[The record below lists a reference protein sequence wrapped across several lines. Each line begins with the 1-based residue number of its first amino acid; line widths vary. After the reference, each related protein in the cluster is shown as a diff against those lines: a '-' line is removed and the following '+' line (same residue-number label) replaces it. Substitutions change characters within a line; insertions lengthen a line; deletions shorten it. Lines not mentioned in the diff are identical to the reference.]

1 MVVLSVDDRAA
12 ASCGRW
18 GRSRASRP
26 GALGAPGRGR
36 RGSGCRPEW
45 RASASL
51 QGQECLRYG
60 DERDVVVPAAVGAAF
75 EVIQAER
82 VLELAVVVLDPPAH
96 LPQPHEVLQLG
107 IGGEVGEPVLG
118 WLISLGGPLAQQ
130 PADRE
135 VLVSLARGVAQ
146 FNVGGPDSESKEPG
160 VHLSARALAPSDRLG
175 GFLAGG
181 QREFLERAG
190 RLVVAGDGR
199 AAAPL
204 VVRPLA
210 LHVLGVGGGAAC
222 TV

>member
-45 RASASL
+45 RGSASL

-118 WLISLGGPLAQQ
+118 WLTSLGGALPPP
-130 PADRE
+130 PAHPAGPATLPRDVARAN
-135 VLVSLARGVAQ
+135 ARG
-146 FNVGGPDSESKEPG
+146 PES
-160 VHLSARALAPSDRLG
+160 
-175 GFLAGG
+175 
-181 QREFLERAG
+181 
-190 RLVVAGDGR
+190 
-199 AAAPL
+199 
-204 VVRPLA
+204 
-210 LHVLGVGGGAAC
+210 
-222 TV
+222 